1 MNVKVTNLSL
11 NYDNYRALQDVTFEL
26 DSKKIYGLL
35 GRNGAGKTSLLS
47 ILASF
52 REQTSGSITIN
63 GEAPFENATMM
74 QQVAFLYNKD
84 YKEES
89 DNVKKLLDGI
99 SRFRPNFDR
108 EYAEYLVKRFKL
120 DQKKAV
126 KHLSKGM
133 QSALNVSIGLASRA
147 ALTIFDEVY
156 LGMDAPA
163 RDIFYKELLEDQ
175 EKHPRVIILSTHL
188 VSEMDYLFDEVLFLH
203 DGKIMLQEDY
213 DSLISKGAKITG
225 NAEEVDKFVQSKQSI
240 HVEKLGGTKAVT
252 IIGELTHD
260 EGRTASEKGL
270 QIAPVTLHEL
280 FVHLT
285 KGEDEYETK
294 SDLS

>member
-1 MNVKVTNLSL
+1 MIVKVENVSL
-11 NYDNYRALQDVTFEL
+11 KYGNYAALQDVSFEL
-26 DSKKIYGLL
+26 PDKKIYGLL

-52 REQTSGSITIN
+52 RKQSSGIVTIH
-63 GEAPFENATMM
+63 GEAPFENASIM

-89 DNVKKLLDGI
+89 DNVKQLLDGVE
-99 SRFRPNFDR
+99 RYRPNFDR

-120 DQKKAV
+120 DQNKAIKK
-126 KHLSKGM
+126 LSKGM
-133 QSALNVSIGLASRA
+133 QSAVNVTIGLASRA
-147 ALTIFDEVY
+147 PITIFDEVY
-156 LGMDAPA
+156 LGMDAPS

-175 EKHPRVIILSTHL
+175 AKHPRTIILSTHL
-188 VSEMDYLFDEVLFLH
+188 VSEMDYLFDEVLLLH

-225 NAEEVDKFVQSKQSI
+225 NAEQVDEFVQSKQTI
-240 HVEKLGGTKAVT
+240 HVERLGGTKAVT
-252 IIGELTHD
+252 ILGELSQ
-260 EGRTASEKGL
+260 EERRTASDKGL
-270 QIAPVTLHEL
+270 EIRPVTLHEL

-285 KGEDEYETK
+285 KGEDDDEATN
-294 SDLS
+294 